1 MDLELQDNEVT
12 SASYSGVISSVTHLR
27 ASSQSRVRTEL
38 NLRIPPTSASL
49 RLGKVWGTSIQPM
62 LHSME
67 LATSGSRELMPAVPI
82 CHLSILFNRCLAVP
96 VHRRVRPSFPSLI
109 LSYTTSYFST
119 YFVGNQIGSRPGGL
133 ALDSHRYLVH
143 FVGTGMDDLPTT
155 ASAFLG
161 SVTPPP
167 AGYIYQFGFAALID
181 PAATSAGICLPGDSV
196 FAGTLGSST
205 QETLKVTDCGSA
217 PLIISNIQVSG
228 TGFSLPSPTTCAV
241 TIAPGSSCS
250 FPLIFDP
257 TVANESYGTLTFS
270 SNATVAQTVLP
281 ITGEA
286 TVSTGP
292 AVTLSSQSQDFGS
305 VQIGSTSSQQMLTVM
320 NVGSAALTV
329 TSVTASAISPRQ
341 TTATRACFRMRTAQ
355 LF

>member
-1 MDLELQDNEVT
+1 
-12 SASYSGVISSVTHLR
+12 
-27 ASSQSRVRTEL
+27 
-38 NLRIPPTSASL
+38 
-49 RLGKVWGTSIQPM
+49 M

-82 CHLSILFNRCLAVP
+82 CHLSDPLQ
-96 VHRRVRPSFPSLI
+96 SLPGSSGPQTGAAFVSEFDPE
-109 LSYTTSYFST
+109 LHNLLFST
-119 YFVGNQIGSRPGGL
+119 YFVGNQSGSRPGGL
-133 ALDSHRYLVH
+133 ALDSQSLVH

-228 TGFSLPSPTTCAV
+228 TGFQPA
-241 TIAPGSSCS
+241 
-250 FPLIFDP
+250 F
-257 TVANESYGTLTFS
+257 ANH
-270 SNATVAQTVLP
+270 
-281 ITGEA
+281 
-286 TVSTGP
+286 
-292 AVTLSSQSQDFGS
+292 
-305 VQIGSTSSQQMLTVM
+305 
-320 NVGSAALTV
+320 
-329 TSVTASAISPRQ
+329 
-341 TTATRACFRMRTAQ
+341 MRSDDRTWE
-355 LF
+355 